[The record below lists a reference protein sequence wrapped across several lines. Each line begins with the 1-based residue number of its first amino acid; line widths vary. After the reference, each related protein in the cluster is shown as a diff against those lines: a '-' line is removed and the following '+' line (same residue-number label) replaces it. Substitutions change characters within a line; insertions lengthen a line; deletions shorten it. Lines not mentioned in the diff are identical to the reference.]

1 MLSALTILDLKLFWN
16 DVHWSRLAG
25 NATIVLSLTFFG
37 IINLP
42 KISHK
47 TLDNG
52 SKIHGNY

>member
-52 SKIHGNY
+52 